1 MGACSRYRL
10 FLMADIRRK
19 PYMSKKRS
27 GLRMLHCEVSV
38 SLLTG
43 WSAVL
48 ISIWRKPNTE
58 KKRSFCKVAWA
69 KRVGNIGRMLHCEVS
84 VSLLTGWSAVLI
96 SIWRKP
102 NTEKKRSFCKVAWA
116 KRVGNIGRKPNT
128 KGKRSTGWYYFLDL
142 EKVSLFFGWKSSE
155 IFLKFEFC
163 IIF

>member
-1 MGACSRYRL
+1 MYLWTIRQKGMGFSLKTWWSIEQCSIHKKKSIWEL
-10 FLMADIRRK
+10 AHDIDFFLWMIYGESRIWA
-19 PYMSKKRS
+19 RS
-27 GLRMLHCEVSV
+27 GADCECCIAKSAWVYSQAG
-38 SLLTG
+38 LL
-43 WSAVL
+43 
-48 ISIWRKPNTE
+48 
-58 KKRSFCKVAWA
+58 F
-69 KRVGNIGRMLHCEVS
+69 
-84 VSLLTGWSAVLI
+84 LI